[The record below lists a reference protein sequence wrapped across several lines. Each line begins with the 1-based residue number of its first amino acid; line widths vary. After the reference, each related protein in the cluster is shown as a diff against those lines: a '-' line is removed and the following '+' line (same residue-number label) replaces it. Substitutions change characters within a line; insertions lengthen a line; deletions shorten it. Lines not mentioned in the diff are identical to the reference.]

1 MGLVSSP
8 GSLFILLLLFSI
20 VKLLLNNGKHILCE
34 KPLGMNVKETKEM
47 LDLAKE
53 KNLFL
58 MEAIWSRV
66 QPSYLKLKEEIDKGL
81 IGEVSHVQA
90 KLYIPSTIK
99 TQMNYVL
106 LLFLGRLFFWAVV
119 KIYVILLKNPTFEGV
134 FFILS

>member
-1 MGLVSSP
+1 MGLVSP
-8 GSLFILLLLFSI
+8 QGCLFIQQLISRI

-34 KPLGMNVKETKEM
+34 KPLGMNVKETKEI

-66 QPSYLKLKEEIDKGL
+66 QPSYLKLKEEIDKGV

-90 KLYIPSTIK
+90 KLYIPSSNINT
-99 TQMNYVL
+99 NYL
-106 LLFLGRLFFWAVV
+106 LWQGYLEGKNVKLATFYFF
-119 KIYVILLKNPTFEGV
+119 Y
-134 FFILS
+134 FFCS

>member
-1 MGLVSSP
+1 
-8 GSLFILLLLFSI
+8 
-20 VKLLLNNGKHILCE
+20 
-34 KPLGMNVKETKEM
+34 MNVKETKEM

-99 TQMNYVL
+99 TQMNLVL
-106 LLFLGRLFFWAVV
+106 LLFLGRFVFWAVV
-119 KIYVILLKNPTFEGV
+119 KIYVILLKDPTF
-134 FFILS
+134 

>member
-1 MGLVSSP
+1 MGLVSPP
-8 GSLFILLLLFSI
+8 GPLFILQLISSI

-90 KLYIPSTIK
+90 KLYIPSTVKSQI
-99 TQMNYVL
+99 NLVL
-106 LLFLGRLFFWAVV
+106 LLFLYRFVFWAVV
-119 KIYVILLKNPTFEGV
+119 KIYVILLKNPTF
-134 FFILS
+134 

>member
-99 TQMNYVL
+99 TQMNLVL
-106 LLFLGRLFFWAVV
+106 LLFLGRL
-119 KIYVILLKNPTFEGV
+119 V
-134 FFILS
+134 FLGSSENLCNFAEESYF